1 MLIGGG
7 KLWPQQHAVR
17 CESHTGWRWNESRF
31 QRWVVWGAAG
41 VPGASPQAGYECRAF
56 DAKQIQRSGPALESR
71 KQIRMVSEQRFG
83 SSALG
88 TTKQRQEQATG
99 DVKSGMVNATTLLI
113 ENYSIR
119 IYLSILTGG
128 WWGIKILKVSFN
140 ALID

>member
-1 MLIGGG
+1 
-7 KLWPQQHAVR
+7 
-17 CESHTGWRWNESRF
+17 
-31 QRWVVWGAAG
+31 
-41 VPGASPQAGYECRAF
+41 
-56 DAKQIQRSGPALESR
+56 
-71 KQIRMVSEQRFG
+71 MVSEQRFG